1 MTLTENGIK
10 LLDIAVKGLLGAGIA
25 GAVAYYGNLLQDQRA
40 KVQEENRQVQAT
52 IELTSRQ
59 KDLDVDL
66 GMRLFGTL
74 MTYYFEKEKPAGR
87 PEAMRQQLLLLR
99 LVALNFQD
107 VPIHLKPLFEDL
119 DSQLA
124 TAEEK
129 LALREIA
136 KEVAGRQAYR
146 MTIEGGYDSGPRE
159 VRPGDELSISELLTT
174 INIGRVSAAGV
185 SATIYSQMIGDRSV
199 GPFTVT
205 YFDTPLADNT
215 KLGEY
220 RVALILNSSDAEKA
234 QVRFIA
240 FPKHLAADRF
250 DIKDL
255 SRKFRDTNL
264 Q

>member
-1 MTLTENGIK
+1 MALTDNGIK
-10 LLDIAVKGLLGAGIA
+10 LLDIGVKGALGAVLA

-40 KVQEENRQVQAT
+40 RVQEENRQVQAT

-74 MTYYFEKEKPAGR
+74 MTYYFDKDKPAER
-87 PEAMRQQLLLLR
+87 SEAVRQQLLLLR

-107 VPIHLKPLFEDL
+107 VPIHLRPLFEDL
-119 DSQLA
+119 DSQL
-124 TAEEK
+124 TTDEDK
-129 LALREIA
+129 QALRAIA
-136 KEVAGRQAYR
+136 QEVAGRQAYR
-146 MTIEGGYDSGPRE
+146 MTIEGGYDSGPRA
-159 VRPGDELSISELLTT
+159 VQGGDELSIPELLTT
-174 INIGRVSAAGV
+174 IKIGSVSPAGV
-185 SATIYSQMIGDRSV
+185 SATISSSMIGDRQI

-205 YFDTPLADNT
+205 YFDSPLVDNT

-220 RVALILNSSDAEKA
+220 RVALILQRITADKA
-234 QVRFIA
+234 TVRFVA

-255 SRKFRDTNL
+255 SRNFRDARP